1 MWTQL
6 FSIVVMSLKMTLIS
20 LRSIVQIL
28 PRTQNECST
37 LKSNWKEVIG
47 TGGGVNH
54 FTSYCVRHRLLT
66 SFVNFL
72 NMLLVNYMW
81 LGEKQLGW
89 VKGLKWAWVDFEN
102 DHGLAWSTADA
113 HFLCTIIDECPSAW
127 LLSCFA
133 TRLACI
139 FAGSYMGLK
148 PRCQTQPIF
157 CNKPIISD
165 LSCEVKLSSCT

>member
-6 FSIVVMSLKMTLIS
+6 FSIVVMSLKMTLSS

-37 LKSNWKEVIG
+37 LKSNWKEVIR

-89 VKGLKWAWVDFEN
+89 VKGLKWDWVDFEN

-113 HFLCTIIDECPSAW
+113 HFLCTMIDECPSAW
-127 LLSCFA
+127 LLSCFS